1 MKKLFYSLLALPVLM
16 VACGEKSE
24 APVEQP
30 KGATLELTSAETM
43 EFDAEGGEGT
53 ITFDYDGNKLNTN
66 GNSEPTTGKVL
77 TIECAAE
84 WITVASEVDVLA
96 SAINFEVA
104 ANETEEAR
112 EAVIKAYIK
121 DLFIEVTIKQAAKEN
136 GGNDDP
142 IDDPN
147 DDPKEDVVEGWAIN
161 GTMNNWAKAEAIAM
175 TEEDG
180 FFVVKGFE
188 LAKED
193 NFNFILNGGEKSYG
207 GNGVP
212 ATPNYVYDAKSWGS
226 NISVAEAGTYDIYLS
241 TDLKN
246 YYIMSE
252 GVSPSEAEVPLK
264 PGEKR
269 WSIKGNIMGYDD
281 VEISLAK
288 DSKYFTKKN
297 VQFVDDVAE
306 FAIYCNSEA
315 VYGVES
321 GSENAIEEAM
331 TIVEGGEAI
340 KLAVT
345 EGAKYDLYYKYNES
359 GASQLWVMPASQYP
373 VVWEL
378 VSGGYMPYGNFL
390 CYFVSEDV
398 ELTLDFTAGV
408 SVVNYVMPEGVYYVQ
423 DTEETGFCF
432 DLQYCQAKVRGFKTM
447 LMDGTMTVKHENG
460 LYDIFIDMRTPQL
473 DIIKMHWVGEFAF
486 DQYFQMMGGLS
497 INNPE
502 K

>member
-66 GNSEPTTGKVL
+66 GNSQTTTGK
-77 TIECAAE
+77 TIAVECEAE
-84 WITVASEVDVLA
+84 WITVDAEVDVLA
-96 SAINFEVA
+96 SAINFTVA
-104 ANETEEAR
+104 ANEVEEAR
-112 EAVIKAYIK
+112 EATIKASIS
-121 DLFIEVTIKQAAKEN
+121 DLWFEVTVKQAAKQDS
-136 GGNDDP
+136 GNDDP

-252 GVSPSEAEVPLK
+252 DVSPSEAEVPLK

-297 VQFVDDVAE
+297 VQFVGDVAE

-315 VYGVES
+315 VYGVKS

-398 ELTLDFTAGV
+398 ELILDFTAGDT
-408 SVVNYVMPEGVYYVQ
+408 VVNYVMPEGVYYVQ

-460 LYDIFIDMRTPQL
+460 MYDVFIDMRTPQL

-486 DQYFQMMGGLS
+486 DSYFQMMGGLS